1 MKFGVKL
8 LWFMGSLFVGFAF
21 VLLWQKI
28 ADARV
33 ISPTFLPG
41 PDRAW
46 VALVEGLQNGDLVGK
61 SQATVLRML
70 YGWLLASFAGLAL
83 GATIGVS
90 PTIRAYLE
98 PSLEALRPL
107 PASALFPVAI
117 VLFGLSNQMVL
128 SVIAFGALWPIM
140 LATVHGFASV
150 EPSHYELSRALGM
163 SRFDTICKIAL
174 PSAMPDILAA
184 SRLGLT
190 VSLILAVVG
199 EMLTGSEG
207 LGYHVLNSARTFRS
221 ADLYAGVII
230 LGAIGVV
237 SAMLLSALERWL
249 LRWQM
254 PN

>member
-8 LWFMGSLFVGFAF
+8 LWFLASLLVGFAF

-28 ADARV
+28 ADARA

-46 VALVEGLQNGDLVGK
+46 AALVQGFQNGDLVGISK
-61 SQATVLRML
+61 ATVLRMI
-70 YGWLLASFAGLAL
+70 YGWLLASFAGLAI
-83 GATIGVS
+83 GAAIGVS
-90 PTIRAYLE
+90 PTTRAYIE

-117 VLFGLSNQMVL
+117 ALFGLSNQMVL
-128 SVIAFGALWPIM
+128 AVIAFGALWPIL

-163 SRFDTICKIAL
+163 SRLDTILKIAL

-190 VSLILAVVG
+190 VSLILAVIG
-199 EMLTGSEG
+199 EMITGSEG
-207 LGYHVLNSARTFRS
+207 LGYHVLISARNFRS

-230 LGAIGVV
+230 LGGIGVV
-237 SAMLLSALERWL
+237 SAMGLSVLEQRL
-249 LRWQM
+249 LRWYV